1 MSIFDIKNRVIKI
14 RVNKSIKATSLVLS
28 QTELSL
34 EGLNV
39 TKKLTYSFLP
49 ANANKETIY
58 FRSLD
63 TSIATVDGSG
73 NVKSLKA
80 GVCTIVAY
88 NQEETLISYCRVVVT
103 IPATAINLNSANY
116 NFSQVGDNYRLVATV
131 SPTNSTDTVKYT
143 TSNPNVIEVF
153 DNGTIVA
160 KAKGSA
166 VITATA
172 GAKSA
177 TCNVVV
183 GIPVSSVA
191 LNKNSH
197 SFVFSNETTQ
207 LIATVLPNNATDK
220 TLKWTSNNESVATV
234 SETGVVT
241 AKGSGSC
248 TITATSVADSTKKA
262 SCTINVNIS
271 PTGIEVNKS
280 SIVLDAV
287 NATAS
292 VTATVLPSNANN
304 KTVTWSTS
312 NSSVATVSETGVVT
326 AKGSGNCTITATN
339 SAGHKAYITVLV
351 QLDVQSLTLQP
362 SSMTLYGI
370 DKTASIIPKILPVD
384 AHNQTLTWSS
394 SNSNIVAV
402 VDGIVT
408 AKANGT
414 ATITATAHNGIK
426 ATATVQVHV
435 PVETVT
441 LSKKLHETNTPSGS
455 FTLSANILPS
465 NSAIRTVTWSTSN
478 PAVATVSSNGTV
490 TIKGFGEAVIKAT
503 ADGKEDTCLVKVT
516 EILLEKIVLDKT
528 SCLFN
533 EINQT
538 FQINYSLQPANVYNK
553 TVTFTK
559 VSGDFNVSSSGLV
572 TCTGLKGGTIT
583 VNGSNNVSETFTV
596 RVDAVGIV
604 NSIYREK
611 IANLRTSMQK
621 ANNKIAQTKTDSAKD
636 DIKNQI
642 NKLQSGYDKEIGELD
657 KAVDNIKNNVLAG
670 IEDNV
675 ITEIEK
681 AKIEASLASLATEK
695 ADVDAE
701 YNKVYGN
708 IDLVDT
714 NTNTPKANLKNMYD
728 QYVRF
733 YNYLVSDIEDMLEA
747 SEITNEMK
755 GILNRRFENHDRA
768 YSLFKASLQT
778 AINAIANR
786 KSQLAVT
793 EAKTYTDAKI
803 KVEADRITSTVSKVE
818 NLGNKVSSAQ
828 SSITQLSNAIVSKV
842 DVNGVRSTIQQ
853 SPASI
858 QIGFNKISNV
868 VEITANGINLR
879 TSTGDLHTRL
889 YNGTVNFMKKADPNV
904 SLGKF
909 QRNVWADTNVE
920 GLFCNMDKRT
930 SFGVGFYDG
939 QYYRTN
945 FVVVGETIK
954 TQNNV
959 MYKGTN
965 LMDHLY
971 MHYYDMKEVGTIDAN
986 IINVTNKVTNG
997 QFICTANYV
1006 KAPFVLAQT
1015 QMKAPA
1021 FIKTTVTRTSSYNA
1035 KTCNIEHEDVE
1046 INTHLTDTITPNTEY
1061 IGIRTLKG
1069 DTCKIS
1075 IPKNL
1080 LALGSNYVIQL
1091 TPIGDKKIYV
1101 AEKSS
1106 DYFVVKGE
1114 ECEFDFIVKMLTS
1127 NKNVAKAMSDEALEA
1142 KARMI
1147 NEANKPA
1154 EPTVIKF
1161 RPEDFR

>member
-1 MSIFDIKNRVIKI
+1 MGVFDINNKIIKI
-14 RVNKSIKATSLVLS
+14 RVNKPIKATSLVLS

-49 ANANKETIY
+49 ANAISETIY
-58 FRSLD
+58 FKSLD
-63 TSIATVDGSG
+63 TAIATVDSSG
-73 NVKSLKA
+73 NVKSIKA
-80 GVCTIVAY
+80 GECTIVAY
-88 NQEETLISYCRVVVT
+88 NQEETLVAQCRVTVT
-103 IPATAINLNSANY
+103 IPATAISLNSTNY
-116 NFSQVGDNYRLVATV
+116 NFSQIGGNYRLITTV
-131 SPTNSTDTVKYT
+131 TPSNCTDTIKYKS
-143 TSNPNVIEVF
+143 SNTDIVEVF

-172 GAKSA
+172 GSKSA

-183 GIPVSSVA
+183 GIAVSSVA
-191 LNKNSH
+191 LNKSSH
-197 SFVFSNETTQ
+197 SFLFSNETTQ

-271 PTGIEVNKS
+271 PTGIEIDKS
-280 SIVLDAV
+280 SVILNAV

-292 VTATVLPSNANN
+292 VIATVLPSNANN

-312 NSSVATVSETGVVT
+312 NSSVATVSNGTIT
-326 AKGSGNCTITATN
+326 AKGGGNCTITATN
-339 SAGHKAYITVLV
+339 SAGHKAYVTVLV

-362 SSMTLYGI
+362 SSITLYGI
-370 DKTASIIPKILPVD
+370 NKTASIIPKITPD
-384 AHNQTLTWSS
+384 NASNQTLTWSL
-394 SNSNIVAV
+394 SNSDIATV

-414 ATITATAHNGIK
+414 ATITATAYNGIK
-426 ATATVQVHV
+426 ATATVQVRV
-435 PVETVT
+435 PVDSVT
-441 LSKKLHETNTPSGS
+441 LSKNLYETNTPNGS

-465 NSAIRTVTWSTSN
+465 NSAVRTVSWSTSN
-478 PAVATVSSNGTV
+478 SSVATVSNGTV
-490 TIKGFGEAVIKAT
+490 TIRGFGEAIIKAT
-503 ADGKEDTCLVKVT
+503 ADGKEDTCLIKVK
-516 EILLEKIVLDKT
+516 EALLEKIVLEKT

-533 EINQT
+533 QVNQT
-538 FQINYSLQPANVYNK
+538 FQINYSLQPANTYNK

-559 VSGDFNVSSSGLV
+559 VSGDFTVSNTGLV

-583 VNGSNNVSETFTV
+583 VKGSNNISTTFTV
-596 RVDAVGIV
+596 RIDAVGMV
-604 NSIYREK
+604 NSVYREK
-611 IANLRTSMQK
+611 ISNLRTSMQN
-621 ANNKIAQTKTDSAKD
+621 ANNKIAQIKTDTAKD

-642 NKLQSGYDKEIGELD
+642 DKLQTGYDKEIGELD
-657 KAVDNIKNNVLAG
+657 KAVSNIKNDVLAG

-675 ITEIEK
+675 LTEIEK

-701 YNKVYGN
+701 YEKVYN
-708 IDLVDT
+708 NKDLVDT
-714 NTNTPKANLKNMYD
+714 TTYSPKTNLKNMYD

-747 SEITNEMK
+747 NEITNEMK

-778 AINAIANR
+778 AINAIADR
-786 KSQLAVT
+786 KSQLAIG

-803 KVEADRITSTVSKVE
+803 KVESDRITSTVTKVTE
-818 NLGNKVSSAQ
+818 LGDKVSSAQ
-828 SSITQLSNAIVSKV
+828 STITQLSNAVVSKV
-842 DVNGVRSTIQQ
+842 DVNGVKSIIQQ
-853 SPASI
+853 NPSSI

-889 YNGTVNFMKKADPNV
+889 YNGTVNFMKKSNPDV

-909 QRNVWADTNVE
+909 QRNTWTNTTVE

-930 SFGVGFYDG
+930 TYGVGFFDG
-939 QYYRTN
+939 SYYTN
-945 FVVVGETIK
+945 NFIVAGETVK
-954 TQNNV
+954 LSNNTV
-959 MYKGTN
+959 YKGTN
-965 LMDHLY
+965 LLDNLY
-971 MHYYDMKEVGTIDAN
+971 MHNHSIKNVGSLEAGTVS
-986 IINVTNKVTNG
+986 VTNKVTNG
-997 QFICTANYV
+997 QFICTSNYV
-1006 KAPFVLAQT
+1006 KAPFVLAT
-1015 QMKAPA
+1015 SQMKAPA

-1091 TPIGDKKIYV
+1091 TPVGDKKIYV

-1106 DYFVVKGE
+1106 DYFLVKGE

-1142 KARMI
+1142 QARMI
-1147 NEANKPA
+1147 SEANDNSNKPDI
-1154 EPTVIKF
+1154 IKLK
-1161 RPEDFR
+1161 PEDFR